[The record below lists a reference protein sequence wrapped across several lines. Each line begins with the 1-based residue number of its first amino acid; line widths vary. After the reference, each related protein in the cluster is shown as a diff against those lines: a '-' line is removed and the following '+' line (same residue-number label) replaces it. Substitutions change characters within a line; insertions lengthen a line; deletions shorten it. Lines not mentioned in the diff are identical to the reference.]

1 MNSLVFHTGSCLILW
16 EFMIN
21 VYTTCTYLL
30 CMCGITCACTCMY
43 TRKSLVCV
51 TCICMMTK
59 SKIKGIPASVYYVDA
74 IVTTSCLGIAGYTI
88 EEAIQF
94 PHTLPVCLTH

>member
-1 MNSLVFHTGSCLILW
+1 MLLSLLQL
-16 EFMIN
+16 
-21 VYTTCTYLL
+21 
-30 CMCGITCACTCMY
+30 
-43 TRKSLVCV
+43 
-51 TCICMMTK
+51 CMMTK

>member
-1 MNSLVFHTGSCLILW
+1 MAQPILLGMVYGSIR
-16 EFMIN
+16 
-21 VYTTCTYLL
+21 TT
-30 CMCGITCACTCMY
+30 
-43 TRKSLVCV
+43 
-51 TCICMMTK
+51 CMMTK